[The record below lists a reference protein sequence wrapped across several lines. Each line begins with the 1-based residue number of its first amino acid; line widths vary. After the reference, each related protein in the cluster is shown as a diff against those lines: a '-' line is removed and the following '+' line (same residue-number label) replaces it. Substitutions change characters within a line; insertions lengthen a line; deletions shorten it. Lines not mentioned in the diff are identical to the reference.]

1 MAEPGP
7 CLDDTQKKQPADLQP
22 SGLLNREA
30 MRGKFSLLSI
40 LSTNQEQSS
49 PVLEEAATFPAQ
61 DIVRAGLVSQS
72 IAEFLFSR

>member
-1 MAEPGP
+1 
-7 CLDDTQKKQPADLQP
+7 
-22 SGLLNREA
+22 

-40 LSTNQEQSS
+40 LSTNQDQST
-49 PVLEEAATFPAQ
+49 PAVEEASTFPTQ